1 MSCHGEI
8 GNSWKH
14 APYRTQGERGRRRR
28 GGEGVIEGF
37 LILLLQ
43 SVSSSLDIVFV
54 HVPITAE
61 FSVPIFY

>member
-1 MSCHGEI
+1 MSDVEGGRPVTERSVTVGNMHRI
-8 GNSWKH
+8 GV
-14 APYRTQGERGRRRR
+14 RERGGRRR

-54 HVPITAE
+54 
-61 FSVPIFY
+61 YMCL